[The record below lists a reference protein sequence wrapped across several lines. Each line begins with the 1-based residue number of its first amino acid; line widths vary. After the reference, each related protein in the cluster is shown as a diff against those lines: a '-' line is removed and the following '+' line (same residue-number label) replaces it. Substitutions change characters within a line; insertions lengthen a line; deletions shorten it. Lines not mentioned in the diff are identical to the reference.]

1 MSTEMGKKKA
11 AEVVWLGYFN
21 EYLFEKGIIDEAM
34 RNKLK
39 IKISIT
45 AENPNT
51 HVETVEITR
60 DEQVVLIGTALLSQL
75 RALNISLNEIE

>member
-1 MSTEMGKKKA
+1 MSVETEKKKT

-21 EYLFEKGIIDEAM
+21 EYLFERGIIDEAM

-45 AENPNT
+45 AKK
-51 HVETVEITR
+51 R
-60 DEQVVLIGTALLSQL
+60 
-75 RALNISLNEIE
+75 

>member
-39 IKISIT
+39 IKIIT
-45 AENPNT
+45 
-51 HVETVEITR
+51 
-60 DEQVVLIGTALLSQL
+60 TAKKS
-75 RALNISLNEIE
+75 